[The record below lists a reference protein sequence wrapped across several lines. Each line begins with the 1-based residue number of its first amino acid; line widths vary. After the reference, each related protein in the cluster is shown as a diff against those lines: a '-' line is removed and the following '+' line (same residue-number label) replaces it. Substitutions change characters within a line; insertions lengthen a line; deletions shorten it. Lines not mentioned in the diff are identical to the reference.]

1 MWPVYQIRRVPAHG
15 PPKPFDPRGPP
26 KAEAPHSMT
35 PLRVIQGHPTV
46 SGQDADQKK
55 KVLPLAVGWTTYI
68 MEEVEVSPAVDI
80 LFITSRPRG

>member
-1 MWPVYQIRRVPAHG
+1 
-15 PPKPFDPRGPP
+15 
-26 KAEAPHSMT
+26 MT

-46 SGQDADQKK
+46 SEQDAEQKK

-68 MEEVEVSPAVDI
+68 MDEVEVSPAVDI